1 MPQTIKLKRSST
13 SGQAPTTAQLDF
25 GELAINTSDGK
36 VFLRK
41 SDGQGDV
48 IIEIGGSIVNNAS
61 TVTSSAVAPTNPTP
75 TSGNLWYD
83 TTNDVLMMYDGAGW
97 QEVAHELSALQVNG
111 NTRLGD
117 NAAAD
122 TLTVNAVATFTGTDG
137 MVIPSGTTAQ
147 RVTANTGTI
156 RYNTDTSSFEGYSGS
171 SWGSLGG
178 VKDVDQDTYITTET
192 SAGSDEDTF
201 TFYAAN
207 NVNATWTSSLFDINT
222 AVNIDGNISTTA
234 NSTFGNAAA
243 DTHTFNGSVDMNH
256 SLNVDG
262 NLVTKSNTTLGDASS
277 DALTVNAT
285 ADFNAP
291 VNIDGNLTTTANST
305 FGNGSGDSHT
315 FNGAVDMNHGLNV
328 DGALTTTGTG
338 TFGNAAGDTQT
349 FNGAVDMNNNLNVDG
364 STSVNNF
371 EIGSGNNFTFGQ
383 GANRVTFTDTTRMT
397 VSNEA
402 GTIIFDGRIFTP

>member
-13 SGQAPTTAQLDF
+13 AGQAPTTAQLDF

-36 VFLRK
+36 VYLRK

-48 IIEIGGSIVNNAS
+48 IIELGGSIATS
-61 TVTSSAVAPTNPTP
+61 AATVTSSATAPTNPTP
-75 TSGNLWYD
+75 ASGNLWYD
-83 TTNDVLMMYDGAGW
+83 TINDVLMMYDGAAW

-111 NTRLGD
+111 NTILGD

-122 TLTVNAVATFTGTDG
+122 TLTVNAIATFSGTDG
-137 MVIPSGTTAQ
+137 MVIPSGTSAQ

-156 RYNTDTSSFEGYSGS
+156 RYNTDTSSFEGYSGT

-178 VKDVDQDTYITTET
+178 VKDVDQDTYITTEA

-207 NVNATWTSSLFDINT
+207 NVNATWTSSLLDINT
-222 AVNIDGNISTTA
+222 AVNIDG
-234 NSTFGNAAA
+234 
-243 DTHTFNGSVDMNH
+243 
-256 SLNVDG
+256 
-262 NLVTKSNTTLGDASS
+262 
-277 DALTVNAT
+277 
-285 ADFNAP
+285 
-291 VNIDGNLTTTANST
+291 
-305 FGNGSGDSHT
+305 
-315 FNGAVDMNHGLNV
+315 
-328 DGALTTTGTG
+328 ALTTTSTG

-349 FNGAVDMNNNLNVDG
+349 FNGAVDMNNTLNVDG
-364 STSVNNF
+364 NTTVNNF
-371 EIGSGNNFTFGQ
+371 EIGDGNSFTFGS
-383 GANRVTFTDTTRMT
+383 GSNRVAFTDTTRMT